1 MLSLPSLTYIMQ
13 VTHHASNT
21 TVHTWQ
27 LRNRKAAVW
36 MLVPRGNKPWHTLG
50 EIEFG
55 GRGPGRWAVGGGGDG
70 SSIGSQ
76 VIPGFDVIGA
86 PVSQRPVAS

>member
-1 MLSLPSLTYIMQ
+1 
-13 VTHHASNT
+13 
-21 TVHTWQ
+21 
-27 LRNRKAAVW
+27 

-50 EIEFG
+50 EIESR

-86 PVSQRPVAS
+86 PVSRGPVTSTDSNTSSTQTFWLLLPLVRNGFKEKFIVQLCC